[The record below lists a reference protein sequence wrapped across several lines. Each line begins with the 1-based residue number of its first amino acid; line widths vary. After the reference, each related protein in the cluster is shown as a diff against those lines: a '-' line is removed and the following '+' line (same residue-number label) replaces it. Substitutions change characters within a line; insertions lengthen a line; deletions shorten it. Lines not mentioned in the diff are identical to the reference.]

1 MNRENF
7 EKTKNQLLSLLIA
20 QGKFNRIDCLD
31 LDHGLTAKPENFS
44 EIFPSLPQDIAVQIG
59 TIANELLDKKIIDV
73 AGELLNATYETDF

>member
-1 MNRENF
+1 MNREKF

-31 LDHGLTAKPENFS
+31 LDQGLTTRPENFS
-44 EIFPSLPQDIAVQIG
+44 EIFPSLPQDIAVHIG